1 MKIVA
6 WLSAGGVVLAT
17 GGAAYAESN
26 DFIMDTSGIG
36 QSHNGVVNSEQL
48 LELGNN
54 ESANALTL
62 EGESALHAG
71 HIDRALTVLQ
81 RSVEM
86 APGDIDGRILYAQ
99 ALEQKLMAEKSRDP
113 ALHNFCI
120 KQWFYVFKK
129 SEFPDQMIQA
139 RAHLVNLTGIAP
151 RRWDNEQKYLVKVAL
166 PEAGSGSSSVAMKAK
181 KSGAD
186 QKVAT
191 SHLDRMDQDENDK

>member
-1 MKIVA
+1 MKIVV
-6 WLSAGGVVLAT
+6 WLTAAGVVLAAS
-17 GGAAYAESN
+17 GAAYAESN

-48 LELGNN
+48 LELGSD
-54 ESANALTL
+54 SANALTL

-81 RSVEM
+81 RSIEM

-99 ALEQKLMAEKSRDP
+99 ALEQKLTAEKVRDP

-120 KQWFYVFKK
+120 KQWFFVFKK

-139 RAHLVNLTGIAP
+139 RAHLVNLTGVAP
-151 RRWDNEQKYLVKVAL
+151 RRWDNEQKYLAKVAL
-166 PEAGSGSSSVAMKAK
+166 PETGSESTNVAMKDK
-181 KSGAD
+181 KSGTY
-186 QKVAT
+186 QRVAT
-191 SHLDRMDQDENDK
+191 SHLDEEESESDK